1 MHKAKDVV
9 KDQAERLEK
18 PSVDLFKK
26 ECKDIYHREHLE
38 QNKRPFSKGPS
49 FSKQEGEWVE
59 IATFTK
65 SSITNG
71 EVSAIGIKA
80 DDSLV
85 RKYNK
90 KATFSNKNI
99 PQLKENTAVHPIM
112 QNLFPNVKVSN
123 FPLAGGLQYLVK
135 HCEQLTGSPKF

>member
-1 MHKAKDVV
+1 M
-9 KDQAERLEK
+9 
-18 PSVDLFKK
+18 SV
-26 ECKDIYHREHLE
+26 
-38 QNKRPFSKGPS
+38 QNKTNGPLVRAPHFQNKKGR
-49 FSKQEGEWVE
+49 GG

-71 EVSAIGIKA
+71 EVSVIGIKA

-85 RKYNK
+85 RKYSK
-90 KATFSNKNI
+90 KATFFNKNI
-99 PQLKENTAVHPIM
+99 PQLKENTTIHPMM

-135 HCEQLTGSPKF
+135 HCEKLIGSPKF